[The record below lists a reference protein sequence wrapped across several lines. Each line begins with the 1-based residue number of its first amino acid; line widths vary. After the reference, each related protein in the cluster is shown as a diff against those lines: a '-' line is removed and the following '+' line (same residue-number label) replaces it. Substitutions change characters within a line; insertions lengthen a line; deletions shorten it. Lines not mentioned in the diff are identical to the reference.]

1 MGFAAMRIS
10 RVSLAAVAVA
20 LAACGSS
27 MEQRAATGGLAGAGS
42 GAIIGGPVGAAA
54 GAAVGAV
61 IGAVLPEG
69 VDQTARRGIDYVQ
82 ENTYAQR
89 DTGVARRD
97 AGVSGSSATASGTS
111 APPSGSTSATGSSA
125 DRPSKDEIRRAQQA
139 LQAQGLYDARIDGII
154 GPKTREALR
163 QFQAREGLE
172 QTARLDGPTRQ
183 RLAGG
188 AGTGSSMPQGT
199 GPAGGGAQGGMAPGS
214 ESGSGSAGQPD
225 GPAGGTGTDSG
236 AMGGTTGGPAG
247 GGATR

>member
-10 RVSLAAVAVA
+10 VISLAAAAFA

-69 VDQTARRGIDYVQ
+69 VDQTARRGMNYVH

-89 DTGVARRD
+89 DTGV
-97 AGVSGSSATASGTS
+97 SGSSATTSGTS
-111 APPSGSTSATGSSA
+111 APPSGSMTATGSSA

-139 LQAQGLYDARIDGII
+139 LQAQGLYDAKIDGIV

-188 AGTGSSMPQGT
+188 AATGSSMPQGT
-199 GPAGGGAQGGMAPGS
+199 GAAGGGAQGGMTP
-214 ESGSGSAGQPD
+214 GSGSAGQPG
-225 GPAGGTGTDSG
+225 GPAGGTTDT
-236 AMGGTTGGPAG
+236 GTTGGATG
-247 GGATR
+247 GGTTR

>member
-10 RVSLAAVAVA
+10 VISLAAAAFA

-69 VDQTARRGIDYVQ
+69 VDQTARRGMNYVH

-89 DTGVARRD
+89 DTGV
-97 AGVSGSSATASGTS
+97 SGSTATTSGTS
-111 APPSGSTSATGSSA
+111 APPSGSMTATGSSA

-139 LQAQGLYDARIDGII
+139 LQAQGLYDAKIDGII
-154 GPKTREALR
+154 GPKTREGLR

-188 AGTGSSMPQGT
+188 AATGSSMPQGT
-199 GPAGGGAQGGMAPGS
+199 GAASGGAQGGMTP
-214 ESGSGSAGQPD
+214 GSGSAGQPS
-225 GPAGGTGTDSG
+225 GSAGGTGTDSG
-236 AMGGTTGGPAG
+236 AMGGTTGGATG
-247 GGATR
+247 GGTTR